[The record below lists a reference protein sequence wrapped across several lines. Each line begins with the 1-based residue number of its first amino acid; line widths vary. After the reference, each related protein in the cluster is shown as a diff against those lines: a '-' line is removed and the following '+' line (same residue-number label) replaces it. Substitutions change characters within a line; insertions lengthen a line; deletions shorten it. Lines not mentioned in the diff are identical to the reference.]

1 MEQDFDCATVTVVR
15 SGFTVGVITGAVMT
29 GVTAAVM
36 TGVTAAGSESEFAA
50 AFSAW

>member
-1 MEQDFDCATVTVVR
+1 LPLTGAAEQDFDYAAVTVVR

-29 GVTAAVM
+29 GVT
-36 TGVTAAGSESEFAA
+36 VTDSESEFAA